1 MRRILSFVIKELIQ
15 LRRDKRMI
23 GIVLI
28 SPIIQLILLG
38 YAANLDVKTIGTT
51 ILDFDNSTLSR
62 KFVQTLLSSKYFQI
76 NKYAKNYNEIKK
88 DIESG
93 RAIVCIVF
101 PKDFEKNLI
110 RHRTSSIQ
118 VILDASNG
126 NKTSIVFGY
135 LANATAQFNKLH
147 LGDFQIQN
155 GSFLYPSFPRIQ
167 PEIRVWY
174 NPNMETRKFF
184 LPGIVALLLLIIA
197 IPLTAMAIVREKEIG
212 TIEQILIS
220 PAKSFEIVAGK
231 LIPFLLVGLLDFTF
245 VLSVMVFWFGI
256 EVRGSVLLLYFTGF
270 LFTLSNLGLGLFIST
285 ISKTQQQAMILSV
298 FGIIVP
304 MIYLSGFVF
313 PIENMPKII
322 QTITFLIP
330 LRYFLVIL
338 RGIVLKG
345 IGIFELWDQILIL
358 SAYGVAFFLLSLI
371 RFRKTFH

>member
-23 GIVLI
+23 GIVLV

-51 ILDFDNSTLSR
+51 ILDFDKSTLSR

-155 GSFLYPSFPRIQ
+155 GSFLYSSFPRIQ

>member
-76 NKYAKNYNEIKK
+76 NKYAKNYYEIKK

-155 GSFLYPSFPRIQ
+155 RSFLYSSLPRIQ

-371 RFRKTFH
+371 RFRKTLH

>member
-345 IGIFELWDQILIL
+345 IGIFELLDQILIL

-371 RFRKTFH
+371 RFRKTLH